1 MLYIRVGRSV
11 ATDFAMS
18 GDKVMRRFTN
28 LFSVYAAI
36 GMMVFGLAGQAD
48 AQRRNERETRDII
61 RSLNSKIDD
70 FQYGLEYQLKSS
82 SADPRDTGNISAD
95 LRDLQEKVTAFDENM
110 MAKRENRDDVSNI
123 LNSARTINQFLNSN
137 SQNRKLQTDWAGI
150 RTLLDRLAAS
160 YGVAANWNGGGSSYP
175 NTNRNTN
182 NYPAPGR
189 SAALS
194 GGLTGTYQLDT
205 AKSEN
210 TTNIISAAN
219 VGTAQR
225 EDLES
230 KLEAP
235 EQIALDVR
243 GNQVTIASTKSPA
256 ITIVADG
263 REKSENSA
271 GRTIRV
277 RATLRGNELTLSS
290 LGGETDYTVVFMLT
304 DNGRTM
310 KVTRRITTDYLTET
324 VFADSVYNKTDETA
338 GLGID
343 RNTVGNAPDDGTYS
357 SNDPADKTGTYG
369 GTPSLST
376 PRIGEFVVPNG
387 TIVTAV
393 LENEINT
400 KVSQNNDR
408 FRMTVQ
414 SPDEYRGAVIEGYLS
429 GVGRSGKIS
438 GSSNLTFN
446 FERITM
452 RDGRAYDFAGSLQG
466 IKDQYG
472 KVVKVDTEG
481 TVRGDSQTKET
492 VKRGGI
498 GGAAGAII
506 GAIAGGAKGAAI
518 GAIIGGGAGAGSVIY
533 QGRDDVQLLKGS
545 TVTIQSSSSIRNNQQ
560 LSEN

>member
-1 MLYIRVGRSV
+1 M
-11 ATDFAMS
+11 
-18 GDKVMRRFTN
+18 KRFTS

-36 GMMVFGLAGQAD
+36 GLMVFGLAGQAD
-48 AQRRNERETRDII
+48 AQRRSDRETRDIV

-82 SADPRDTGNISAD
+82 SADSQSIDDISND
-95 LRDLQEKVTAFDENM
+95 LRDLQDKVNTFDTNLT
-110 MAKRENRDDVSNI
+110 AKRENRDDVSNI
-123 LNSARTINQFLNSN
+123 LDSARTIDQFLNSN
-137 SQNRKLQTDWAGI
+137 QQNRKLQTDWAGI
-150 RTLLDRLAAS
+150 RTLLERLANS
-160 YGVAANWNGGGSSYP
+160 YGVTENWNSGSSNYP

-182 NYPAPGR
+182 TYPAPSR
-189 SAALS
+189 STS
-194 GGLTGTYQLDT
+194 FSSGLTGTYQLDT

-210 TTNIISAAN
+210 TANIISSSN
-219 VGTAQR
+219 VGSAQR
-225 EDLES
+225 QDLES

-263 REKSENSA
+263 REKTETSA
-271 GRTIRV
+271 GRAIRV
-277 RATLRGNELTLSS
+277 RATLRGDELTLSS
-290 LGGETDYTVVFMLT
+290 LGGETDYTVTFVVT
-304 DNGRTM
+304 DSGRTM
-310 KVTRRITTDYLTET
+310 KVTRRITTEYLAET
-324 VFADSVYNKTDETA
+324 IFADSIYNKTDAVA

-343 RNTVGNAPDDGTYS
+343 RNTAGNAPDNGTYS
-357 SNDPADKTGTYG
+357 SNDPTDRTGTYG
-369 GTPSLST
+369 GTPSINT
-376 PRIGEFVVPNG
+376 PRIGEFAVPNG
-387 TIVTAV
+387 TIVTAI
-393 LENEINT
+393 LENEVNT
-400 KVSQNNDR
+400 KASQNNDR

-466 IKDQYG
+466 IRDQYG

-481 TVRGDSQTKET
+481 TARGDNQTKET

-498 GGAAGAII
+498 GAGVGAII
-506 GAIAGGAKGAAI
+506 GAIAGGGKGAAI
-518 GAIIGGGAGAGSVIY
+518 GAILGGGAGAGSVIY
-533 QGRDDVQLLKGS
+533 QGRDDVQLMKGS
-545 TVTIQSSSSIRNNQQ
+545 TITVQSSSPIRRDRTKDN
-560 LSEN
+560 

>member
-1 MLYIRVGRSV
+1 MI
-11 ATDFAMS
+11 
-18 GDKVMRRFTN
+18 
-28 LFSVYAAI
+28 
-36 GMMVFGLAGQAD
+36 FGLAGQSD
-48 AQRRNERETRDII
+48 AQRRNERETRDIV

-70 FQYGLEYQLKSS
+70 FQYGLEYQLNTS

-95 LRDLQEKVTAFDENM
+95 LRDLQDKVTAFDENLT
-110 MAKRENRDDVSNI
+110 AKRENRDDVSNI
-123 LNSARTINQFLNSN
+123 LSSARTIDQFLNSN
-137 SQNRKLQTDWAGI
+137 QQNRKLQTDWAGI
-150 RTLLDRLAAS
+150 RTLLNRLATS
-160 YGVAANWNGGGSSYP
+160 YGVPADWNGGGSGYP
-175 NTNRNTN
+175 TTNRNTSG
-182 NYPAPGR
+182 YPAPGR
-189 SAALS
+189 STS
-194 GGLTGTYQLDT
+194 FNSGLTGTYQLDT

-210 TTNIISAAN
+210 TADIISNSN
-219 VGTAQR
+219 VGNVQR
-225 EDLES
+225 QDLES

-256 ITIVADG
+256 ITIIADG
-263 REKSENSA
+263 REKSENSG

-277 RATLRGNELTLSS
+277 RATLRGEELTLSS
-290 LGGETDYTVVFMLT
+290 LGGDTDYTVTFVPA
-304 DNGRTM
+304 DGGRTM
-310 KVTRRITTDYLTET
+310 KVTRRITTEYLTET
-324 VFADSVYNKTDETA
+324 LFADSVYHKTDAVA
-338 GLGID
+338 GLGIEP
-343 RNTVGNAPDDGTYS
+343 NTVQDNGTYS
-357 SNDPADKTGTYG
+357 SNDPGDRTGTYG
-369 GTPSLST
+369 GTPSINT

-393 LENEINT
+393 LENEVNT

-438 GSSNLTFN
+438 GSSNFTLN

-481 TVRGDSQTKET
+481 TARGDSQTRET

-498 GGAAGAII
+498 GAGIGAII
-506 GAIAGGAKGAAI
+506 GVIAGGGKGAAI
-518 GAIIGGGAGAGSVIY
+518 GAILGGGAGAGSVIY
-533 QGRDDVQLLKGS
+533 QGRDDVQLMKGS
-545 TVTIQSSSSIRNNQQ
+545 TITVQSSSPIRNNQQ

>member
-1 MLYIRVGRSV
+1 
-11 ATDFAMS
+11 
-18 GDKVMRRFTN
+18 MRRFTS

-36 GMMVFGLAGQAD
+36 GLMVFGLAGQAD
-48 AQRRNERETRDII
+48 AQRRNERETRDIV

-82 SADPRDTGNISAD
+82 SADPRDAGNISAD
-95 LRDLQEKVTAFDENM
+95 LRDLQDKITAFDENLT
-110 MAKRENRDDVSNI
+110 AKRENRDDVSDI
-123 LNSARTINQFLNSN
+123 LSSARTIDQFLNSN
-137 SQNRKLQTDWAGI
+137 RQNSKLQTDWAGI
-150 RTLLDRLAAS
+150 RTLLDRLANS
-160 YGVAANWNGGGSSYP
+160 YGVAADWDGGSSSYP

-182 NYPAPGR
+182 TYPAPGR
-189 SAALS
+189 STS
-194 GGLTGTYQLDT
+194 FNSGLTGTYQLDA

-210 TTNIISAAN
+210 TADIISNSN
-219 VGTAQR
+219 VGNAQR
-225 EDLES
+225 HDLES

-243 GNQVTIASTKSPA
+243 GNQVTLASSKAAP
-256 ITIVADG
+256 ITIIADG
-263 REKSENSA
+263 REKTEQTA
-271 GRTIRV
+271 GRTVRV
-277 RATLRGNELTLSS
+277 RATLRGDELTLSS
-290 LGGETDYTVVFMLT
+290 IGGETDYTITFAPA
-304 DNGRTM
+304 DSGRTM

-324 VFADSVYNKTDETA
+324 IFADSVYNKTDAVA

-343 RNTVGNAPDDGTYS
+343 RNTGGNNSDTGTYS
-357 SNDPADKTGTYG
+357 SNDPGDRTGTYG
-369 GTPSLST
+369 GTPSINT

-452 RDGRAYDFAGSLQG
+452 RDGKAYDFAGSLQG

-481 TVRGDSQTKET
+481 TARGDSQTKET

-498 GGAAGAII
+498 GAGIGAII
-506 GAIAGGAKGAAI
+506 GAIAGGGKGAAI
-518 GAIIGGGAGAGSVIY
+518 GAIIGGGAGAGSVVY
-533 QGRDDVQLLKGS
+533 QGRDDVQLMKGS
-545 TVTIQSSSSIRNNQQ
+545 TITVQSSSPIRNNQQ
-560 LSEN
+560 LSEK

>member
-1 MLYIRVGRSV
+1 
-11 ATDFAMS
+11 
-18 GDKVMRRFTN
+18 MRRYTKF
-28 LFSVYAAI
+28 FSVYAAI
-36 GMMVFGLAGQAD
+36 GLMVFGIAEQAD
-48 AQRRNERETRDII
+48 AQRRNERETRDIV

-70 FQYGLEYQLKSS
+70 FQYSLEYQLKSS
-82 SADPRDTGNISAD
+82 SADPRDTGTISAD
-95 LRDLQEKVTAFDENM
+95 LRDFQEKVNAFDENL
-110 MAKRENRDDVSNI
+110 MAKRENRDDVSG
-123 LNSARTINQFLNSN
+123 LLRSAQVVDQFLISN
-137 SQNRKLQTDWAGI
+137 PQNGKLQTDWTAI
-150 RTLLDRLAAS
+150 RTLLDRLANS
-160 YGVAANWNGGGSSYP
+160 YGVSPDWNAGNNSSYP
-175 NTNRNTN
+175 NTGRDTGT
-182 NYPAPGR
+182 YPAPGR
-189 SAALS
+189 STNFNS
-194 GGLTGTYQLDT
+194 GLTGTYRLDA

-210 TTNIISAAN
+210 TADIIAN
-219 VGTAQR
+219 SKVGNAQR
-225 EDLES
+225 QDLES

-243 GNQVTIASTKSPA
+243 GNQVTLASSKAAP
-256 ITIVADG
+256 ITIIADG
-263 REKSENSA
+263 REKTENA
-271 GRTIRV
+271 GGRTIRV
-277 RATLRGNELTLSS
+277 RATLRGEELTLSS
-290 LGGETDYTVVFMLT
+290 LGGETDYTITFAPT
-304 DNGRTM
+304 DSGRTM
-310 KVTRRITTDYLTET
+310 KVTRRITTEYLTET
-324 VFADSVYNKTDETA
+324 VFADSVYNKTDVVA
-338 GLGID
+338 GLGIEP
-343 RNTVGNAPDDGTYS
+343 NTGGNASDIGTYS
-357 SNDPADKTGTYG
+357 SNDPADKIGTYG
-369 GTPSLST
+369 STPSINT
-376 PRIGEFVVPNG
+376 PRIGEFTVPNG

-429 GVGRSGKIS
+429 GVGRSGRIS

-452 RDGRAYDFAGSLQG
+452 RDGKAYDFAGSLQG

-472 KVVKVDTEG
+472 KTVKVDTEG

-545 TVTIQSSSSIRNNQQ
+545 TITVQSSSPIRNNQQ